1 MIGARMTKMWTQ
13 PTRFF
18 RRLKRRNFWVNR
30 QSAALIVTA
39 TMFLLVACSSQEA
52 GDSASQSSA
61 QPVGSQASANAA
73 KDLDPAMD
81 FDLVLFANEEHQ
93 AGAQISL
100 SGFAGDPVVLNFWF
114 PSCPPCVAEMPDF
127 ELLHQK
133 FKGDGLKVIGV
144 ELLGL
149 DSVEDGQTFVKR
161 LNVNYMLG
169 PDQTADDSGQI
180 VMDYKITGFPTTLF
194 IDRDQNIVRKWTGAL
209 NLEKLEELILA
220 IMN

>member
-1 MIGARMTKMWTQ
+1 MICK
-13 PTRFF
+13 TRDLNLGKAFA
-18 RRLKRRNFWVNR
+18 L
-30 QSAALIVTA
+30 AAMAMLL
-39 TMFLLVACSSQEA
+39 FLAACSNFSRPPVMAEDFQVTLFDG
-52 GDSASQSSA
+52 GD
-61 QPVGSQASANAA
+61 
-73 KDLDPAMD
+73 
-81 FDLVLFANEEHQ
+81 FR
-93 AGAQISL
+93 L
-100 SGFAGDPVVLNFWF
+100 SDQLGKKSVVLNFWF

-144 ELLGL
+144 EFLGL
-149 DSVEDGQTFVKR
+149 DSVEDGQTFVER
-161 LNVNYMLG
+161 LNVDYMLG

-209 NLEKLEELILA
+209 NLEKLEELTLA

>member
-1 MIGARMTKMWTQ
+1 MTKMWTQ

-18 RRLKRRNFWVNR
+18 SRLKRRNFWVNR

-39 TMFLLVACSSQEA
+39 TVFLLVACSSPESA
-52 GDSASQSSA
+52 DSGSQSSA
-61 QPVGSQASANAA
+61 QPVGSQARANSA
-73 KDLDPAMD
+73 KDLDSAID

-93 AGAQISL
+93 AGEQISL

-133 FKGDGLKVIGV
+133 FKDDGLKVIGV

-149 DSVEDGQTFVKR
+149 DSVEDGQTFVER
-161 LNVNYMLG
+161 LNVKYMLG
-169 PDQTADDSGQI
+169 PDQTTDDSGQI
-180 VMDYKITGFPTTLF
+180 VMAYKITGFPTTIF
-194 IDRDQNIVRKWTGAL
+194 IDRDQNIARKWTGAL
-209 NLEKLEELILA
+209 NLEKLEELTLA